1 MSIHSLIDNL
11 AVGTGALFMPKYYR
25 EGHESVTIAE
35 HLNNISMTFPDVQG
49 AGDYDIEVDTLA
61 GNLNATFRI
70 ARWTDEKLPT
80 IVYHHGAAETPF
92 DYGFKRIFPTP
103 KFDIP
108 ANLALIR
115 APFHRN
121 MKDFQQGIRTLN
133 NIAAMLAVSVHLIEH
148 LVQYLRQV
156 STGKIVIA
164 GTSLGGFITNLH
176 HIHFN
181 SADYYT
187 PLLAGL
193 AMDDA
198 YLYSTYSKAV
208 ARSAKDNPF
217 AIKSVLNFEKDFAKM
232 DNSNVFP
239 LLAVHDT
246 LIRYEQQRASYGNLP
261 VDIIN
266 KGHTTGALAY
276 QALREHILKPLQKHA

>member
-1 MSIHSLIDNL
+1 MNIHSLVDNM

-25 EGHESVTIAE
+25 EGHESATIAE
-35 HLNNISMTFPDVQG
+35 HLNNISMIFPDVQG
-49 AGDYDIEVDTLA
+49 EGDYEIETETLA
-61 GNLNATFRI
+61 GNLNAAFRV
-70 ARWTDEKLPT
+70 AKWTDVKQPT
-80 IVYHHGAAETPF
+80 IIYHHGAAETPF
-92 DYGFKRIFPTP
+92 DYGFNRIFPAS
-103 KFDIP
+103 KIDIP
-108 ANLALIR
+108 ANLVLVR

-121 MKDFQQGIRTLN
+121 MKDFQRGIRTLN
-133 NIAAMLAVSVHLIEH
+133 NVAAMLAVSVRLIEY
-148 LVQYLRQV
+148 LVLYLRQE
-156 STGKIVIA
+156 SAGKVVVA
-164 GTSLGGFITNLH
+164 GTSMGGFITNLH

-208 ARSAKDNPF
+208 ARAAKDNPA
-217 AIKSVLNFEKDFAKM
+217 AIKSVLNFEKDFSRM

-246 LIRYEQQRASYGNLP
+246 LIRYEQQKASYGSIP
-261 VDIIN
+261 VETIN

-276 QALREHILKPLQKHA
+276 KELREHILKSLQKQG

>member
-1 MSIHSLIDNL
+1 MNIHSLIDNL

-35 HLNNISMTFPDVQG
+35 HLNNISMNLPDVQG
-49 AGDYDIEVDTLA
+49 EGDYEVGADTLA
-61 GNLNATFRI
+61 GVLNAAFRI
-70 ARWTDEKLPT
+70 ARWTDGKQPT
-80 IVYHHGAAETPF
+80 IIYHHGAAETPF
-92 DYGFKRIFPTP
+92 DYGFNRIFPTP
-103 KFDIP
+103 KIEIP
-108 ANLALIR
+108 ANLILIR

-133 NIAAMLAVSVHLIEH
+133 NIAAMLAVSVRLIEH
-148 LVQYLRQV
+148 LVQYLRQE
-156 STGKIVIA
+156 STGKVVVA
-164 GTSLGGFITNLH
+164 GTSMGGFITNLH
-176 HIHFN
+176 HIHYN

-208 ARSAKDNPF
+208 ARTAKDNPS
-217 AIKSVLNFEKDFAKM
+217 AIESVLNFEQEFAAV

-246 LIRYEQQRASYGNLP
+246 LIRYEQQKKSYGILP
-261 VDIIN
+261 VETIN

-276 QALREHILKPLQKHA
+276 KVLREHILKPLQRQA